1 MFNILV
7 VEDDVKMNQIYCS
20 ALKRD
25 YNPIAAY
32 DGKQALDV
40 IAEIQIDLV
49 ISDIMMP

>member
-7 VEDDVKMNQIYCS
+7 VEDDIKMNQIYCS

-40 IAEIQIDLV
+40 IA
-49 ISDIMMP
+49 